1 MNALRK
7 LDDQKIKHLEEKRI
21 NPLSVIDKIYSLQDK
36 KKNLN
41 IFKML

>member
-7 LDDQKIKHLEEKRI
+7 LDDQRIKHLEEQKI

-36 KKNLN
+36 NKNLN